1 MSKQNNMG
9 KHGFCICPKCGKKTP
24 HKRGV
29 PCQDEKCPECGVK
42 IIREDSEHHELLKK
56 KQDNKL

>member
-9 KHGFCICPKCGKKTP
+9 KYGFCICPKCGEKTP

-29 PCQDEKCPECGVK
+29 PCQDEKCSECGAK
-42 IIREDSEHHELLKK
+42 LIREDSYHHDLLKQKQNK
-56 KQDNKL
+56 K